1 MPEARVVESLG
12 EIGRAPWDSLFPGSL
27 ETYDYLLAVE
37 QAGLPDFRWRYVT
50 VSEGDSLLA
59 AARSVAGPPSSAGAD
74 PPASSPA
81 HIR

>member
-37 QAGLPDFRWRYVT
+37 QAGLPDFR
-50 VSEGDSLLA
+50 
-59 AARSVAGPPSSAGAD
+59 
-74 PPASSPA
+74 
-81 HIR
+81 